1 MYGALQCA
9 VGAAMFWHF
18 RFMDE
23 GGRFGTQIAETVE
36 STPMTVDFQAK
47 YARLGLNVSIAL
59 GIVASTHPLVN
70 SSNIVSISQIVI
82 EFPRT
87 FVSYNG

>member
-18 RFMDE
+18 RLMHE

-36 STPMTVDFQAK
+36 STPMTVDFHAK
-47 YARLGLNVSIAL
+47 YA
-59 GIVASTHPLVN
+59 
-70 SSNIVSISQIVI
+70 
-82 EFPRT
+82 
-87 FVSYNG
+87 